1 MKQED
6 ISVNERYP
14 TLDVNN
20 KLIWNIRDIGHT
32 MRQLFE
38 GKGSQKRV
46 LMMLR
51 ENPGL
56 TQRAL
61 TERLGVQPG
70 SASEVVGK
78 LEAAGL
84 LERET
89 SAEDRRTAVLHLTG
103 AGAQAADMA
112 LSQRAERHERMFSC
126 LSEEEKQTLLTLL
139 ERVNGFWDQE
149 YRSGEGAA
157 APHGHGHHGHPH
169 GHPHGHHGHHGG
181 AEEA

>member
-78 LEAAGL
+78 LEVAGL

-103 AGAQAADMA
+103 AGAQAVSTKSSHTENCTSSPSASA
-112 LSQRAERHERMFSC
+112 SARARAVRRACRAS
-126 LSEEEKQTLLTLL
+126 
-139 ERVNGFWDQE
+139 
-149 YRSGEGAA
+149 RSS
-157 APHGHGHHGHPH
+157 P
-169 GHPHGHHGHHGG
+169 
-181 AEEA
+181 